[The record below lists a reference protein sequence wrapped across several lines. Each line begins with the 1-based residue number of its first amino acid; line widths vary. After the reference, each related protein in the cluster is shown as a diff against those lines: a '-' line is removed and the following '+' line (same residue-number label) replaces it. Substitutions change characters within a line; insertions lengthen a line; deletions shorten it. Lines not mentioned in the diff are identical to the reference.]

1 LAVRLHLTT
10 PFTRSLEQLMAD
22 KLDNSAP
29 FDDDQGTRIARKPT
43 GAGAEAAEGIHGDP
57 KHRDSRRNP
66 GEKTSVADGETAPG
80 EDRSG
85 SEPFD
90 SNSHEHLSGYGG
102 KGGAPKQSNDGSPSK
117 ER

>member
-1 LAVRLHLTT
+1 
-10 PFTRSLEQLMAD
+10 MAD

-29 FDDDQGTRIARKPT
+29 FNDDQGTRVGKPT

-57 KHRDSRRNP
+57 THRDADRSPR
-66 GEKTSVADGETAPG
+66 EKTSLTDDRAASKDE
-80 EDRSG
+80 RSG
-85 SEPFD
+85 SEPLG

-102 KGGAPKQSNDGSPSK
+102 KGGAPKQSNDGSS

>member
-1 LAVRLHLTT
+1 
-10 PFTRSLEQLMAD
+10 MND

-29 FDDDQGTRIARKPT
+29 FNDDQGTRVSREPT

-57 KHRDSRRNP
+57 KHRDSTRKPHERTSLTDEEGDARDQRR
-66 GEKTSVADGETAPG
+66 
-80 EDRSG
+80 G
-85 SEPFD
+85 SEPLD

-102 KGGAPKQSNDGSPSK
+102 KAGVPKQSNDGSK